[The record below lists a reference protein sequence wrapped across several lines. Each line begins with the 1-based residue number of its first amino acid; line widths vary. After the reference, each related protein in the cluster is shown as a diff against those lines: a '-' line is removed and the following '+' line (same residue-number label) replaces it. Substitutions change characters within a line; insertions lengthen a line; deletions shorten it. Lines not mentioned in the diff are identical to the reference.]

1 MHHNNFYVYLHKRLD
16 TNEIFYVGIGKTPPP
31 HKVWKHNTKYSR
43 AFEKT
48 KRTQFWKNIICK
60 TDYSVEIYFESEN
73 EAEVKLKEQELI
85 MLYGRK
91 CCDKNGTLVNFTSGG
106 DRNDGPK
113 NYNIRVIQKDLNNNI
128 IKIWKQL
135 KDIQIELGYLKTNIV
150 KCCRKKQITA
160 YGYIWEYDDDSCN
173 NLYSTAARK
182 KTTNRG
188 VGIDLFDVNNKLVKT
203 FRSQNEAAVY
213 LNIHITT
220 VHKYLNNKNRKN
232 KFYTLKYKVW

>member
-1 MHHNNFYVYLHKRLD
+1 MHHNNFYVYLHRRLD

-60 TDYSVEIYFESEN
+60 TDYFVEIYFESES

-85 MLYGRK
+85 LLYGRK

-113 NYNIRVIQKDLNNNI
+113 NYNIKIIQKDLNSNVV
-128 IKIWKQL
+128 KIWEQL
-135 KDIQIELGYLKTNIV
+135 KDIELELGYLKTNIV

-160 YGYIWEYDDDSCN
+160 YGYFWEYDNELYKDK
-173 NLYSTAARK
+173 YSTTARK
-182 KTTNRG
+182 KTTNNG
-188 VGIDLFDVNNKLVKT
+188 VGIELFDKNNKLLKT
-203 FRSQNEAAVY
+203 FRSQQEVADY
-213 LNIHITT
+213 LNIHRTT
-220 VHKYLNNKNRKN
+220 VNRYLNSENIKN
-232 KFYTLKYKVW
+232 KYFTLKYRKW